1 MNPVPGYD
9 VIVVGAGI
17 AGLTCA
23 REAAAGGADVLVLD
37 RGTVGGQVSTVDG
50 ITNAP
55 GHAGP
60 ISGYDLG
67 ALLMDDAE
75 AAGAAV
81 ALAEV
86 TGILAGGDELRAA
99 AGGDRFR
106 ASAGGDRFRVAADGG
121 EEFVGSAVVLAGGS
135 VRRRLG
141 VPGEDRLTGRG
152 VTRCASCDGPFFR
165 DLDVVVVGGG
175 DSAMDEAAVLAGYAA
190 RVLVVHDGPVPTA
203 RDELVA
209 RTAALGNVTFRA
221 GATVTAIGGADRV
234 GSVVVHDLGTGAG
247 TEEPAAGVLVQTGL
261 RPDTDRF
268 ADLVRRTT
276 TGHIV
281 VDDDLMTSHPGIIAA
296 GDIRAGSA
304 ALLTESAAD
313 GERAAHTVLHRR
325 P

>member
-23 REAAAGGADVLVLD
+23 REAAAGGADVLLLD

-60 ISGYDLG
+60 IAGYDLG

-86 TGILAGGDELRAA
+86 TGILPGGYEVRAA

-106 ASAGGDRFRVAADGG
+106 VVADGG
-121 EEFVGSAVVLAGGS
+121 EEFVASAVVLAGGS

-234 GSVVVHDLGTGAG
+234 GSVVVRDLATGAEA
-247 TEEPAAGVLVQTGL
+247 EEPAAGVLVQTGL

-276 TGHIV
+276 TGHVV

-304 ALLTESAAD
+304 ALLDESAAD
-313 GERAAHTVLHRR
+313 GERAAHTVLHHR